1 MILAGMIGTD
11 EDALICDLAE
21 TYHIYD
27 YKALPARK
35 VAILANGLRDDS
47 RIKMIIAGQ
56 KITLEEL
63 LLCSI
68 YDKVAIL
75 QWLNTKDGVKGR
87 NYPKSLLH
95 ELTRDHSKDYA
106 ALTPEEFER
115 RRAEILSKY
124 AKEDG

>member
-1 MILAGMIGTD
+1 MIGFD

-27 YKALPARK
+27 YRALPARK

-47 RIKMIIAGQ
+47 RIKMKMGGQ
-56 KITLEEL
+56 ILTLEQTM
-63 LLCSI
+63 LCSI
-68 YDKVAIL
+68 YDRVALLLWI
-75 QWLNTKDGVKGR
+75 NSKDGSKGTNR
-87 NYPKSLLH
+87 PKSVLH
-95 ELTRDHSKDYA
+95 ELTRDHSKDNA
-106 ALTPEEFER
+106 SLTPNEFER

>member
-1 MILAGMIGTD
+1 MIGTD

-47 RIKMIIAGQ
+47 RIKMKMTDQ

-75 QWLNTKDGVKGR
+75 QWLNTKDGVHGQ
-87 NYPKSLLH
+87 NQPKSLLH
-95 ELTRDHSKDYA
+95 ELLRDHSKDNA
-106 ALTPEEFER
+106 VMTPEEFER

-124 AKEDG
+124 AKEDGNV